1 MKGAD
6 HMVRGYLHGMRG
18 VLTSALGITIL
29 LGTPL
34 LAQADQGKWWTPKQ
48 GDPRV
53 ERRDRGARDQGSRDQ
68 GPRGT
73 WRGGPGDRGGWR
85 GGPGDRGAGRGGP
98 ADRGGWQGQGT
109 WQRQRGGLNVRDRI
123 VRDRVGQRDPGFA
136 GSVFYR
142 NHGGFSGRA
151 SWGGGFSRGGFS
163 GWGGVPVRRDILVI
177 RDRRYGGG
185 FFRARRTYCA
195 PRFYGRFVYVRP
207 VRFFIGADAFVGP
220 IGIHA
225 RIVRPHYLY
234 GCNFCDATFD
244 SYGAYVQHV
253 EHCDQRPS
261 GCGVSVSNW
270 DDGGQGWDGP
280 YQTDEGYRD
289 GGRQDDEGS
298 YDNQGSYDDQGSYGD
313 DQGDQNDDGGYDD
326 ETH

>member
-1 MKGAD
+1 
-6 HMVRGYLHGMRG
+6 MVRAHRHRMRG

-53 ERRDRGARDQGSRDQ
+53 ERRDRGARDQGSRGTWRGAD
-68 GPRGT
+68 RGT

-85 GGPGDRGAGRGGP
+85 GGPAWQGRG
-98 ADRGGWQGQGT
+98 T
-109 WQRQRGGLNVRDRI
+109 WERQRGGINVRDR
-123 VRDRVGQRDPGFA
+123 VMAPRDRGFSGRVLYRD
-136 GSVFYR
+136 R
-142 NHGGFSGRA
+142 GFSGRA
-151 SWGGGFSRGGFS
+151 SWGDWRGA
-163 GWGGVPVRRDILVI
+163 PVRRDILVI
-177 RDRRYGGG
+177 RDRRYGG
-185 FFRARRTYCA
+185 FFRARRIYCA

-207 VRFFIGADAFVGP
+207 IRFFISADAFVGP
-220 IGIHA
+220 IGVHA

-234 GCNFCDATFD
+234 GCNFCDARFD

-261 GCGVSVSNW
+261 GCDISVSNW
-270 DDGGQGWDGP
+270 DDGGQDWDGP
-280 YQTDEGYRD
+280 YQTDDSYRDD
-289 GGRQDDEGS
+289 GGRYDDRGS
-298 YDNQGSYDDQGSYGD
+298 YGDDQGSYGD
-313 DQGDQNDDGGYDD
+313 DQGDPYDDGGYDD

>member
-1 MKGAD
+1 
-6 HMVRGYLHGMRG
+6 MVRGYLHGMRG

-53 ERRDRGARDQGSRDQ
+53 ERRDRETREGARDQGSR
-68 GPRGT
+68 GT
-73 WRGGPGDRGGWR
+73 WRSGPGDRGGWN
-85 GGPGDRGAGRGGP
+85 GGP
-98 ADRGGWQGQGT
+98 T
-109 WQRQRGGLNVRDRI
+109 WDRQRGGINVRDRF
-123 VRDRVGQRDPGFA
+123 VGPRDGGSA
-136 GSVFYR
+136 GSIYYR
-142 NHGGFSGRA
+142 NRGFTGRA
-151 SWGGGFSRGGFS
+151 TWGGGFSRGGFS

-207 VRFFIGADAFVGP
+207 VRFFISADACVGP

-253 EHCDQRPS
+253 EHCDRRPS
-261 GCGVSVSNW
+261 GCDISVSNW

-280 YQTDEGYRD
+280 YQTDDGYRD
-289 GGRQDDEGS
+289 GGRYDD
-298 YDNQGSYDDQGSYGD
+298 QGSYDDPGSYGD
-313 DQGDQNDDGGYDD
+313 DQGDQDDDGGYDD